1 MLKKIIA
8 IFFVLSLVSNS
19 NAESLDTKINEYISN
34 LIPGEGLTETSI
46 KLNDKD
52 EDQIK
57 FSILGLR
64 NILEDDN
71 SN

>member
-1 MLKKIIA
+1 MDEKIFKNMLKKIIA
-8 IFFVLSLVSNS
+8 IFFVLSLGLVSNS
-19 NAESLDTKINEYISN
+19 NAESLDTKISEYISN

-57 FSILGLR
+57 F
-64 NILEDDN
+64 
-71 SN
+71 